1 MTAMPIH
8 SAIVISKLKALL
20 SLLSILDPLASD
32 RGGIMLMA
40 IRTAMG
46 RFVIV

>member
-1 MTAMPIH
+1 MPIH

-32 RGGIMLMA
+32 RGGNYVNGDSDCDGPICNCLSE
-40 IRTAMG
+40 
-46 RFVIV
+46 